1 MNNNTVND
9 VNELREIIANQAIEI
24 HGLKKELA
32 ATFSKIYKW
41 FDSHMK
47 EKDKHEALKNK
58 LEAKIAELEKQIA
71 EYEGGKTE

>member
-24 HGLKKELA
+24 HGLKKKLA
-32 ATFSKIYKW
+32 SAKSISDMR
-41 FDSHMK
+41 FDSYMK
-47 EKDKHEALKNK
+47 EKDKREALKNK
-58 LEAKIAELEKQIA
+58 LEAKIAELGKQIA

>member
-32 ATFSKIYKW
+32 SAKSTSDMW
-41 FDSHMK
+41 FDSYMK
-47 EKDKHEALKNK
+47 GKDKHEALKNK

>member
-32 ATFSKIYKW
+32 SAKSTSDMW
-41 FDSHMK
+41 FDSYI
-47 EKDKHEALKNK
+47 EHEALKNK

-71 EYEGGKTE
+71 EYEGRKAE